1 MKRPAWLKI
10 GAEVILSVI
19 IAPFIYW
26 IVSNIYQLKANANTD
41 EVKFE
46 NIRLMLEKQDK
57 SLEKQDLKLDKIME
71 LILNGSK

>member
-19 IAPFIYW
+19 VAPFLYW
-26 IVSNIYQLKANANTD
+26 VVSSIYQLKANANTD

-46 NIRLMLEKQDK
+46 NIRLMLEKQDQ
-57 SLEKQDLKLDKIME
+57 SLEKQDMKLDKIMD
-71 LILNGSK
+71 LIIQGKK

>member
-1 MKRPAWLKI
+1 MKRPTWFKL

-71 LILNGSK
+71 LILNGRK